1 MKRFVLLVA
10 FLACNA
16 FAEVPWFTIAGDRND
31 PGADTIEMNPI
42 AVSRDGPK
50 IVMEIRVSRSGQRTS
65 SDGVAFR
72 SFRGEVGFD
81 CSRRTARFLRSQF
94 YAEPLWKA
102 PIEELHYASNQVR
115 SMEFRLFDPNPR
127 DSVIKAACSQ

>member
-1 MKRFVLLVA
+1 MKKLALVVA

-16 FAEVPWFTIAGDRND
+16 GAEGPWFTIAGDRND
-31 PGADTIEMNPI
+31 PHADTIEMNPI

-65 SDGVAFR
+65 ADGVAFR
-72 SFRGEVGFD
+72 SYRGEVGFD
-81 CSRRTARFLRSQF
+81 CSQRTARFLRSQF

-102 PIEELHYASNQVR
+102 PIKELHYASSQVR

-127 DSVIKAACSQ
+127 DSVIKAACAR

>member
-1 MKRFVLLVA
+1 MKRLILAIA

-16 FAEVPWFTIAGDRND
+16 GAEGLWFTIAGDRND
-31 PGADTIEMNPI
+31 PHADTIEMNPI

-50 IVMEIRVSRSGQRTS
+50 VVMEIRVSRSGERTS

-94 YAEPLWKA
+94 YADPLWQT
-102 PIEELHYASNQVR
+102 PIKELRYSSGQVR
-115 SMEFRLFDPNPR
+115 PMEFRMFNPNPR
-127 DSVIKAACSQ
+127 DSVIKAACAQ